1 MAPSQYTRYVLNE
14 RPGRGPVNPR
24 TFRKEV
30 VPFDLKPGKG
40 EILVQVLYLSLDPAN
55 RTWLNDARN
64 YMEPVKIGETMRA
77 GALGR
82 VIQVGEG
89 TKFVPGDLV
98 NGTMGMY
105 FGLGLWSGGGWVLNW
120 FVRVDGV
127 YCCAFERLPEDCVSA
142 VLCTYEYADF

>member
-1 MAPSQYTRYVLNE
+1 MAPSQYSRYVLNE

-24 TFRKEV
+24 TFRKETL
-30 VPFDLKPGKG
+30 PFELNPAKG

-82 VIQVGEG
+82 VVKVGEG
-89 TKFVPGDLV
+89 VTKFVPGDLV
-98 NGTMGMY
+98 NGTMGM
-105 FGLGLWSGGGWVLNW
+105 FGFCLTLGVLGCLV
-120 FVRVDGV
+120 F
-127 YCCAFERLPEDCVSA
+127 S
-142 VLCTYEYADF
+142 